1 MGTNRFENCRLGAML
16 RVNDFFS
23 SHLSV
28 LKLNWLLNEHS
39 SEAVISGE
47 AQESADLIG
56 HLNLIHPYRIQ
67 VFGAPEVKYFNDL
80 DTRRRK
86 YLSAELFA
94 AKPPAIIIAEN
105 QIPPEEI
112 FLACDRGNVPLFS
125 TESSAA
131 RIIEKLRI
139 LISKTLAPKETRHG
153 VFMDVLG
160 LGVLISG
167 ESGLGKSELGL
178 ELLTRGHGL
187 VADDAVELT
196 RVTNDVIE
204 GRSPELL
211 RDVIEVRGL
220 GLLNIRTIFGESS
233 VRRKLRLRLIVQLI
247 RRSLI
252 NDYDRLPL
260 EALYEEI
267 LGLKIKK
274 VIIPVSAGRN
284 IAVLVEAAVRNTVLQ
299 LRGIDTM
306 REFMEKQRKAIK
318 KSEA

>member
-1 MGTNRFENCRLGAML
+1 MDQKIPVPRPVVF
-16 RVNDFFS
+16 
-23 SHLSV
+23 LSR
-28 LKLNWLLNEHS
+28 N
-39 SEAVISGE
+39 
-47 AQESADLIG
+47 
-56 HLNLIHPYRIQ
+56 P
-67 VFGAPEVKYFNDL
+67 
-80 DTRRRK
+80 
-86 YLSAELFA
+86 
-94 AKPPAIIIAEN
+94 
-105 QIPPEEI
+105 
-112 FLACDRGNVPLFS
+112 
-125 TESSAA
+125 
-131 RIIEKLRI
+131 EKLRI

-306 REFMEKQRKAIK
+306 KEFMEKQRKAIK

>member
-1 MGTNRFENCRLGAML
+1 M
-16 RVNDFFS
+16 
-23 SHLSV
+23 
-28 LKLNWLLNEHS
+28 
-39 SEAVISGE
+39 
-47 AQESADLIG
+47 
-56 HLNLIHPYRIQ
+56 
-67 VFGAPEVKYFNDL
+67 
-80 DTRRRK
+80 
-86 YLSAELFA
+86 
-94 AKPPAIIIAEN
+94 
-105 QIPPEEI
+105 
-112 FLACDRGNVPLFS
+112 
-125 TESSAA
+125 
-131 RIIEKLRI
+131 
-139 LISKTLAPKETRHG
+139 ISKTLAPKETLHG

-187 VADDAVELT
+187 VADDAVEFT

-318 KSEA
+318 KSEV

>member
-1 MGTNRFENCRLGAML
+1 ML

-112 FLACDRGNVPLFS
+112 FLACDRENVPLFS

-131 RIIEKLRI
+131 GIIEKLRI

-260 EALYEEI
+260 
-267 LGLKIKK
+267 
-274 VIIPVSAGRN
+274 RH
-284 IAVLVEAAVRNTVLQ
+284 
-299 LRGIDTM
+299 
-306 REFMEKQRKAIK
+306 FMK
-318 KSEA
+318 KS

>member
-1 MGTNRFENCRLGAML
+1 MFPFQYREL
-16 RVNDFFS
+16 S
-23 SHLSV
+23 S
-28 LKLNWLLNEHS
+28 KNNWAN
-39 SEAVISGE
+39 
-47 AQESADLIG
+47 
-56 HLNLIHPYRIQ
+56 
-67 VFGAPEVKYFNDL
+67 F
-80 DTRRRK
+80 
-86 YLSAELFA
+86 
-94 AKPPAIIIAEN
+94 
-105 QIPPEEI
+105 
-112 FLACDRGNVPLFS
+112 
-125 TESSAA
+125 
-131 RIIEKLRI
+131 
-139 LISKTLAPKETRHG
+139 ISKTLAPKETRHG
-153 VFMDVLG
+153 FSWMSLTRSVDFWRVG
-160 LGVLISG
+160 F
-167 ESGLGKSELGL
+167 GKSEFGL

-233 VRRKLRLRLIVQLI
+233 VRRKLQQVIVQLI

-284 IAVLVEAAVRNTVLQ
+284 IAVLVEAAVEDVLQ

-306 REFMEKQRKAIK
+306 REFMEKQRRAIK
-318 KSEA
+318 KSEV